1 MAHHTKD
8 KGDLAVLKA
17 QADLCE
23 QGYTVCIPLTEY
35 APFDLVVYKEGE
47 FRRVQVKYKSVCRG
61 AVEINFRSYWT
72 DRNGSHRKDTNK
84 SGVDVFCVYCPE
96 TNECYYF
103 DVTKFNRSATLR
115 VEAAK
120 NSQTAGINNAYD
132 YRRVP

>member
-23 QGYTVCIPLTEY
+23 QGYMVCIPLTEH
-35 APFDLVVYKEGE
+35 APFDLVVYKEGR

-61 AVEINFRSYWT
+61 AVQVNFRSYWA

-84 SGVDVFCVYCPE
+84 SEVDIFCIYCPE

-103 DVTKFNRSATLR
+103 DVAMFNRSATLR

-120 NSQTAGINNAYD
+120 NSQTVGVNIAAD
-132 YRRVP
+132 YRRAP